1 MLFRDLT
8 KSLST
13 SNNGLGRAF
22 DLVSLKLEDSLM
34 NRRASIR
41 AVIFALVLIVPS
53 LGSIQHSPLGNTGV
67 VVYSLVAFPLLVI
80 AYLLLPLFLPSRI
93 SNRGARMLGWGL
105 VLTLCLATM
114 VALPLVNRGIPP
126 GKNVRVATV
135 TLAVSELLQARYP
148 YHVAV
153 SEREPVTLLP
163 GSLFLAVPFVWLHI
177 AGLQSLVWIVF
188 FYFALRKW
196 SGMLTVYPFFF
207 SLSFSVLR

>member
-1 MLFRDLT
+1 
-8 KSLST
+8 
-13 SNNGLGRAF
+13 
-22 DLVSLKLEDSLM
+22 
-34 NRRASIR
+34 
-41 AVIFALVLIVPS
+41 
-53 LGSIQHSPLGNTGV
+53 
-67 VVYSLVAFPLLVI
+67 
-80 AYLLLPLFLPSRI
+80 
-93 SNRGARMLGWGL
+93 MLGWGL

-114 VALPLVNRGIPP
+114 VALPLVNRGILP
-126 GKNVRVATV
+126 GKNVHVATV

-196 SGMLTVYPFFF
+196 SGDARLVPFFLLAILLGAPVIVHEPVSGSDYLGNCIWILLVIAMVANYGNLSAGQRAIFAVLTGVAF
-207 SLSFSVLR
+207 SSRLTFLEHQPSSFFLDSAILGVESSPEVWSHGSFRISGNYASILHG